1 MEEPTPLPGK
11 DSIMTAAELDQFRT
25 LLRKVDSA
33 DLELAD
39 WQALIDVMRSWFN
52 LDKRPIEA

>member
-1 MEEPTPLPGK
+1 
-11 DSIMTAAELDQFRT
+11 MTAAELDQFRS

-52 LDKRPIEA
+52 LEKRRTDA

>member
-1 MEEPTPLPGK
+1 
-11 DSIMTAAELDQFRT
+11 MTAAELDQFRT